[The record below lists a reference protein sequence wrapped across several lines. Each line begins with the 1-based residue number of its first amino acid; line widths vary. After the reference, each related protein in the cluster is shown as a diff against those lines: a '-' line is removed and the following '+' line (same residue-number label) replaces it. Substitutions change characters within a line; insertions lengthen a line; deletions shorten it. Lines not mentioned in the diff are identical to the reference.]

1 MPSGDRYCSACGAR
15 LSPGDRFC
23 SHCGNGVDTGGS
35 GRPTGSVSALD
46 ADRAWLRRRVEDYRV
61 RGWAVEHDH
70 GDRVVLVDR
79 GFGSL
84 PVHVVLL
91 LLTGGVGNVLYAWYR
106 HTSGAP
112 RREIR
117 ADGVERS
124 YPDDARLG
132 VDPWI
137 AGGAVLGFLFVVSAA
152 LTFAAGAASAASGPF
167 VLVTGLLFLVIA
179 LGVTYFPLAA
189 RQGDVPLSTVGRK
202 RSVSTD
208 RVRNPPEP
216 CAACGDRVLSG
227 VRRAYSDRW
236 YLAGL
241 PLRTYESGENVYCRA
256 CFEGENETDTETGDT
271 AVDAERDEATE
282 RA

>member
-15 LSPGDRFC
+15 LTPGDRFC
-23 SHCGNGVDTGGS
+23 SQCGNGVDTGGS
-35 GRPTGSVSALD
+35 AGGSASSGSSLD

-61 RGWAVEHDH
+61 RGWTLEHDH

-84 PVHVVLL
+84 PVHFVLL

-117 ADGVERS
+117 ADGSERS

-132 VDPWI
+132 VDPWM
-137 AGGAVLGFLFVVSAA
+137 AAGAVLGFLFVVTAA
-152 LTFAAGAASAASGPF
+152 LTFAAGAASAASGPL
-167 VLVTGLLFLVIA
+167 VLVTGVLFLAIA

-189 RQGDVPLSTVGRK
+189 RQGNVPLSTVGRK
-202 RSVSTD
+202 RTVSTD

-216 CAACGDRVLSG
+216 CAACGDRVRSG
-227 VRRAYSDRW
+227 VRRAYADRW

-241 PLRTYESGENVYCRA
+241 PLRTYESGENVYCRE
-256 CFEGENETDTETGDT
+256 CFEGESDTDGPDVEAELDESTE
-271 AVDAERDEATE
+271 TE

>member
-1 MPSGDRYCSACGAR
+1 MPSGDRFCSACGAR

-23 SHCGNGVDTGGS
+23 SQCGNAVDTAGS
-35 GRPTGSVSALD
+35 ESGATSSSRSSLD
-46 ADRAWLRRRVEDYRV
+46 ADRAWLRRRVEDFRV
-61 RGWAVEHDH
+61 RGWTVERDH

-84 PVHVVLL
+84 PVHVLL
-91 LLTGGVGNVLYAWYR
+91 LVLTGGVGNVLYAWYR

-117 ADGVERS
+117 ADGTERG
-124 YPDDARLG
+124 YPDDAGLG
-132 VDPWI
+132 VDPWT
-137 AGGAVLGFLFVVSAA
+137 AGGAVLGFLFVVAAA
-152 LTFAAGAASAASGPF
+152 LAFAAAAASVAPGPL
-167 VLVTGLLFLVIA
+167 VLVTGVLFLAIA

-189 RQGDVPLSTVGRK
+189 RRGDVPLSTVGRK
-202 RSVSTD
+202 RTVSTD

-216 CAACGDRVLSG
+216 CAACGDRIRSG
-227 VRRAYSDRW
+227 ARRAYADRW

-256 CFEGENETDTETGDT
+256 CFGGETDADDPDTE
-271 AVDAERDEATE
+271 AEFDALTE

>member
-1 MPSGDRYCSACGAR
+1 MSSDDRFCSACGAR

-23 SHCGNGVDTGGS
+23 SQCGDPVAATAPGS
-35 GRPTGSVSALD
+35 DAANLESPTD
-46 ADRAWLRRRVEDYRV
+46 ADRAWLRRRVADFRA
-61 RGWAVEHDH
+61 RGWTVKHDH

-84 PVHVVLL
+84 PVHALLL
-91 LLTGGVGNVLYAWYR
+91 LLTGGIGNVLYAWYR

-112 RREIR
+112 RREVR
-117 ADGVERS
+117 ADGTERS
-124 YPDDARLG
+124 YPDDAGFG
-132 VDPWI
+132 VDLWTA
-137 AGGAVLGFLFVVSAA
+137 AGATLGFLFVTAA
-152 LTFAAGAASAASGPF
+152 AVVLAAGATSAASGPL
-167 VLVTGLLFLVIA
+167 VLVAGGLFLAIA

-202 RSVSTD
+202 RTVSTD

-216 CAACGDRVLSG
+216 CAACSDRVRSG
-227 VRRAYSDRW
+227 VRRGYADRW

-256 CFEGENETDTETGDT
+256 CFEGR
-271 AVDAERDEATE
+271 DAGADANTSRVGAEPDEATE
-282 RA
+282 RV